1 MPAIPPAVPQYLF
14 EDVPAPGELR
24 EITAGVQWLRMPL
37 PMALDHINL
46 YLLEDDDGWW
56 VIDTGIAIGPTQALW
71 EQVFA
76 TALAGKPVK
85 AVLSTHYHPD
95 HIGMAGWLCE
105 RWQAPFYMTQAE
117 YLSGLAFSRM
127 QAGDFSWSSALHLQ
141 QAGYT
146 SQQIE
151 RARTRFSGFGDYI
164 KPMPTAYRRLVEGT
178 TLMIKGRRWRV
189 VVGRGHCPEH
199 ACLYSEALNILISGD
214 QVIPKIT
221 SNVSV
226 MGGEPEANPLKEW
239 LASHEHFLETL
250 PPDALVLP
258 AHNAPF
264 YGLHAR
270 LRHLI
275 EHHEEHL
282 LALEEACIDSAPTAL
297 ALLPVLFKRE
307 LDDSQQGL
315 ALGEC
320 IAHLNYLHQRG
331 QLARELNASGQ
342 YTYRSIDDTLHLR
355 LRRHRSELEDQ
366 PILQV

>member
-1 MPAIPPAVPQYLF
+1 MSAPQYLF
-14 EDVPAPGELR
+14 DDVPGSGELR
-24 EITAGVQWLRMPL
+24 QIVPGVQWLRMPL

-46 YLLEDDDGWW
+46 YLLEDADGWW
-56 VIDTGIAIGPTQALW
+56 LIDTGIAVGPTQALW

-76 TALAGKPVK
+76 TGLGDKPVK

-105 RWQAPFYMTQAE
+105 RWQVPFYMTQAE

-127 QAGDFSWSSALHLQ
+127 QREDFSWTSALYLQ
-141 QAGYT
+141 QAGY
-146 SQQIE
+146 
-151 RARTRFSGFGDYI
+151 RRRTGGACAQRFGGFGDYHQADAHGLS
-164 KPMPTAYRRLVEGT
+164 PSGGWHQP
-178 TLMIKGRRWRV
+178 
-189 VVGRGHCPEH
+189 GHQWPALAGGGGAGSLPEH
-199 ACLYSEALNILISGD
+199 ACLYSETLNILISGD

-239 LASHEHFLETL
+239 LASHERFLDIL
-250 PPDALVLP
+250 PADALVLP

-264 YGLHAR
+264 HGLHAR
-270 LRHLI
+270 LRRLI

-282 LALEEACIDSAPTAL
+282 LALEEACLEAAPTAL
-297 ALLPVLFKRE
+297 ELLPVLFKRS
-307 LDDSQQGL
+307 LDDNHIGL

-331 QLARELNASGQ
+331 QLDRELNDRGQ
-342 YTYRSIDDTLHLR
+342 HIYRSIDDTLHLR
-355 LRRHRSELEDQ
+355 LRRYRSELEDQ